1 MTNIRNVASF
11 SGGLIDLNRAQVE
24 HRATWLAYMYDEALK
39 EGVDAHNMT
48 RNAVRRCG
56 FFHGEFYQNSSS
68 SVDFEKFNKQF
79 FHPVAM
85 KTFEMDSV
93 QVTDNELTVEF
104 HYCPLVTA
112 WQKIGVDD
120 ETCAVLCDIA
130 MEGDRAIA
138 EAIGARLEI
147 TDTIAKGCNSCKMKF
162 IKA

>member
-1 MTNIRNVASF
+1 
-11 SGGLIDLNRAQVE
+11 
-24 HRATWLAYMYDEALK
+24 MYDEALK
-39 EGVDAHNMT
+39 EGADAQNMT

-56 FFHGEFYQNSSS
+56 
-68 SVDFEKFNKQF
+68 F

-130 MEGDRAIA
+130 MEGDRAMA